1 MPEIR
6 IDNEKQLIK
15 ILQESDIYKRFKEHS
30 LPRKCTREEKAW
42 ALLNENRGKYSLEL
56 LNKIFDTVDYFDS
69 NKRWFGH
76 MLATPN
82 RNWIFESSVDYINK
96 WIEVLLANDESIGVR
111 LNRCLKEM
119 NIRGASKGLA
129 TLILYLSDPKIY
141 NIWVNTT
148 QQGLNSL
155 GRIPDLRGTDWGNNY
170 TKFNDAAIK
179 FRDTYGFLPQELDWI
194 FTFFSNY
201 LEAGNDYF
209 TIDEDVLK
217 WDEPVQA
224 VDDEAELDEVVGEPL
239 ELGVMRWAPTNE
251 MGVVA
256 LFIEFRKELGFPII
270 EIIRSQFPDAI
281 AFEAAGSRL
290 VRKYIEFEYKS
301 SGFKSHL
308 KSKRKCHYVICWEHN
323 WRDCPVQVIELRSEL
338 EKIMKN
344 K

>member
-1 MPEIR
+1 MPEI
-6 IDNEKQLIK
+6 IIENENQLIK
-15 ILQESDIYKRFKEHS
+15 YLKESDIYKRFKNHI
-30 LPRKCTREEKAW
+30 LPQKLEREEKAW
-42 ALLNENRGKYSLEL
+42 KLISENRGKYSIEL
-56 LNKIFDTVDYFDS
+56 LNNIFDTVDYFDN

-82 RNWIFESSVDYINK
+82 RNWIFESSVEYINK
-96 WIEVLLANDESIGVR
+96 WIGILLSSSEAIEIR

-129 TLILYLSDPKIY
+129 TLLLYLSDPEKY

-148 QQGLNSL
+148 QQGLNVL
-155 GRIPDLRGTDWGNNY
+155 GRIQDLRGTDWGKNYNIFNNS
-170 TKFNDAAIK
+170 AIE
-179 FRDTYGFLPQELDWI
+179 FRDTHGFLPQELDWI

-201 LEAGNDYF
+201 LEADNSNY

-217 WDEPVQA
+217 WDQPAQT
-224 VDDEAELDEVVGEPL
+224 VDDESELEEIVGEPL

-256 LFIEFRKELGFPII
+256 LFIEYRKELGFPII

-281 AFEAAGSRL
+281 VFETSGNRL
-290 VRKYIEFEYKS
+290 VRRYIEFEYKS

-308 KSKRKCHYVICWEHN
+308 KSRRKCHYVVCWEHN